1 MTLTLTEMLIQRQ
14 KNVKAIFAED
24 PRPMTDQNRLLLA
37 LSAQIVAAH
46 TGHNQVGIEALPIVI
61 RNVYNALADLGPS
74 GLDHSVAI
82 PHTHSA
88 QLNGSHDHTG
98 QTGSHA
104 HNVYVH
110 PAYGPTVFEDH
121 LVCMEDGLSM
131 KMLKRHLLTVHGMTP
146 DEYRAKWDL
155 PPEYPMVAAE
165 YAKLR
170 SSLALQ
176 SGLGL
181 KPEDRPSKKRK
192 NRKG

>member
-1 MTLTLTEMLIQRQ
+1 MS
-14 KNVKAIFAED
+14 
-24 PRPMTDQNRLLLA
+24 DQNRHLLA

-46 TGHNQVGIEALPIVI
+46 SANNEVGIEALPIVI
-61 RNVYNALADLGPS
+61 RNVYNTLADLGPTDFQS
-74 GLDHSVAI
+74 SVAVTY
-82 PHTHSA
+82 PHAVQNEPH
-88 QLNGSHDHTG
+88 HDHDEHEL
-98 QTGSHA
+98 SHA

-110 PAYGPTVFEDH
+110 PTYGQTVYSDH
-121 LVCMEDGLSM
+121 LICMEDGLTM
-131 KMLKRHLLTVHGMTP
+131 KMLKRHLLTVHGMSP
-146 DEYRAKWDL
+146 DEYRAKWGL
-155 PPEYPMVAAE
+155 PSNYPMVAAE